1 MNSQF
6 GNITEV
12 LILQTCDNLSTR
24 KCVHMKSKPNL
35 ETYSH
40 FYLMAN
46 GMILALFFRY
56 VQKFA
61 QNDENVQN
69 FGHNRPYFQ
78 KKSKI
83 KKFVPTVCR
92 GHIEVPLGQI
102 SAF

>member
-6 GNITEV
+6 GNITDV
-12 LILQTCDNLSTR
+12 LILQICNNLSTR

-69 FGHNRPYFQ
+69 FGHNPPYFQ

-83 KKFVPTVCR
+83 QKSVPTVCG